1 MGANVD
7 ASEFAGKL
15 PNIVRELQRNRM
27 GRSINQ
33 PMQNVAGAKEI
44 QLAGL
49 NRAKIPP
56 NKNVK

>member
-33 PMQNVAGAKEI
+33 PMQNVAGVKEMR
-44 QLAGL
+44 LAGL
-49 NRAKIPP
+49 NRTQTPP
-56 NKNVK
+56 DKNVK